1 MTGIVESPLN
11 IDLLTSRM
19 LLSLASF
26 IERTEDVCLLPV
38 GGTSATPGQP
48 AFNEFSTHLHF
59 TMMTGDFKSFET
71 LIQGGN
77 LLSNTYFH
85 HLTEK
90 NEFKQAMQHI
100 VESLLP
106 PAATVV
112 DFSVT
117 VEVAVYVE
125 AWLRWRTP
133 ACDYVNNTQVHN
145 QIADPSKV
153 KTTWNN
159 LRFRSHSEM
168 RIAIALDEAGVLFL
182 PNCMGRLNGPGGRRN
197 LECDF
202 LVCHEGRWGILEVDG
217 EPFHPPSRTVHDHE
231 RDRFFK
237 AHGILLIEHFDS
249 RECFENAKG
258 VVQKFLGLLK
268 SMK

>member
-1 MTGIVESPLN
+1 MTGIEAPLN

-19 LLSLASF
+19 LMALASF
-26 IERTEDVCLLPV
+26 IERLEDVCLLPT
-38 GGTSATPGQP
+38 GGTSAMRGQP
-48 AFNEFSTHLHF
+48 AFNDFWTHFHL
-59 TMMTGDFKSFET
+59 TMMSGSSESFE
-71 LIQGGN
+71 IIVEGGSV
-77 LLSNTYFH
+77 LSNTYFH
-85 HLTEK
+85 RLTDENHLK
-90 NEFKQAMQHI
+90 HAMRHV

-112 DFSVT
+112 EFRAT
-117 VEVAVYVE
+117 AEVAVCVE
-125 AWLRWRTP
+125 ASLHWRTP
-133 ACDYVNNTQVHN
+133 ACDYINNKQVHN

-153 KTTWNN
+153 RTTWNN

-168 RIAIALDEAGVLFL
+168 RVAIALDEAGVLFL
-182 PNCMGRLNGPGGRRN
+182 PNCMGRLNGPGGRSN

-202 LVCHEGRWGILEVDG
+202 LVCHEGKWGILEVDG

-249 RECFENAKG
+249 KECFENAKG